1 MLEEGKGDE
10 TSIRAKVIGAR
21 LGFRIHILVISCYL
35 VSYAIVAIDDKD
47 LHLDEAG
54 YWLFWGGS
62 SMSFTRN
69 GVAKS

>member
-1 MLEEGKGDE
+1 MHPIKDGDHGGQ
-10 TSIRAKVIGAR
+10 V
-21 LGFRIHILVISCYL
+21 LVISCYL